1 MVSKKEIERRR
12 YEFQKALAG
21 ELAKFVLDIIKLL
34 VAGIFV
40 VGIMDMDIDPKPLFS
55 YTGVIVVVLMILWYF
70 LFKNSK
76 KRKD

>member
-1 MVSKKEIERRR
+1 MISKKEKEKRE

-34 VAGIFV
+34 IAGIFV
-40 VGIMDMDIDPKPLFS
+40 VGVMDMNIDQEPLFF
-55 YTGVIVVVLMILWYF
+55 YTGIFIVLLLILWYF

-76 KRKD
+76 KRKE